1 MPHGV
6 RAFYGYTPEWEIDEK
21 QSKEILL
28 VFQYACAGKTYQD
41 MQKKLPGW
49 NQDKIYY
56 TIQSAAYAGELRYNK
71 AGVHHVIE
79 NHHPGIISRDVFEAV
94 QLLRQLNV
102 LRSTRRLFTETELY
116 AMEYA
121 WNIGVV
127 EWGEE
132 KMREIQEA

>member
-28 VFQYACAGKTYQD
+28 VFQYACAGKTYRD

-56 TIQSAAYAGELRYNK
+56 TIQSAAYAGELQYAPREHIYNTASTVYLSSLPIAGRNDRYT
-71 AGVHHVIE
+71 V
-79 NHHPGIISRDVFEAV
+79 EA
-94 QLLRQLNV
+94 
-102 LRSTRRLFTETELY
+102 LFYLCIY
-116 AMEYA
+116 SC
-121 WNIGVV
+121 
-127 EWGEE
+127 
-132 KMREIQEA
+132 RFSL